1 MDQKLRDKLSKR
13 FADGSHRS
21 LNDYSGQVDF
31 ISNDYLSLSSF
42 KFPNDDYQGATGSR
56 LISGNRKRIE
66 EIESQLAEH
75 FNFSNALCF
84 NSGYDANIGIFSAI
98 PQKGDLVLY
107 DEHIHASVRDGIRL
121 SLADSISFN
130 HNSIQDLERLLIRY
144 TDKTIYIAIEAL
156 YSMHGDIAPL
166 REIDELAIKYKAR
179 IILDEAHS
187 AGIIGP
193 NGKGLTE
200 EAGVQVYIKLVTFG
214 KAFGGHGAC
223 VLSDSET
230 VDYLKNFA
238 RSFIYTTALP
248 HDSYERMLQTATY
261 DSKVERD
268 KLNENINL
276 FRQLVNGLEMISS
289 PISPI
294 QIIRGEID
302 ELGVLTRRL
311 ADCKIAVKLILPPTV
326 KMGEECLR
334 ICLHSHNTEQE
345 IRVLANLLSI

>member
-1 MDQKLRDKLSKR
+1 MDQKLRDKLNKR
-13 FADGSHRS
+13 IADGSHRS
-21 LNDYSGQVDF
+21 LNDYSGQLDF

-42 KFPNDDYQGATGSR
+42 KFTYKDYRGATGSR

-66 EIESQLAEH
+66 EIESKLAEH
-75 FNFSNALCF
+75 FNFSNALCL
-84 NSGYDANIGIFSAI
+84 NSGYDANIGIFSSI
-98 PQKGDLVLY
+98 PQKGDIVLY

-121 SLADSISFN
+121 SLADSNSFK

-144 TDKTIYIAIEAL
+144 TEKTIYIALEAV

-166 REIDELAIKYKAR
+166 HEIDALATKFKAR

-187 AGIIGP
+187 AGVIGP

-200 EAGVQVYIKLVTFG
+200 EVDVQVYIKLVTFG
-214 KAFGGHGAC
+214 KAYGGHGAC

-230 VDYLKNFA
+230 IDYLKNFA

-248 HDSYERMLQTATY
+248 QDSYERMLQAATY

-268 KLNENINL
+268 KLNDNINL
-276 FRQLVNGLEMISS
+276 FRQLVSGLEMMSA

-294 QIIRGEID
+294 QIIRGEMD
-302 ELGVLTRRL
+302 ELSVLTRRL

-345 IRVLANLLSI
+345 IRILANSLNK